1 MQLSH
6 PIGPLR
12 LKFLVLHKTI
22 MTTFKIQKTD
32 DQWRAELKAKGA
44 EPLAF
49 DVTRHEATERAFTGK
64 YADNKQAGIYSCI
77 CCGKALFD
85 AATKYDSGTGWPSFY
100 QPLSPEAVG
109 EKVDGILFMKRTEVH
124 CADCGAHMG
133 HVFPDGPAPTGLRY
147 CMNSAS
153 LDFKPI

>member
-1 MQLSH
+1 M
-6 PIGPLR
+6 
-12 LKFLVLHKTI
+12 
-22 MTTFKIQKTD
+22 TFKIQKTD

-64 YADNKQAGIYSCI
+64 HADNKQAGIYSCI

>member
-1 MQLSH
+1 MS
-6 PIGPLR
+6 
-12 LKFLVLHKTI
+12 
-22 MTTFKIQKTD
+22 TFKIQKTD

-64 YADNKQAGIYSCI
+64 HADNKQAGIYSCI